1 MMELQDEGGGLSG
14 LSNLLGLIGDPE
26 AAGKL
31 SAEIKILD
39 SKLAEL
45 REVEASLV
53 ELREEI
59 ARKETDLA
67 AREASARDMA
77 TWLEAKE
84 KGDRELQRVLDRRES
99 EISARETS
107 TFAAR
112 EEQLQAGEAKLA
124 QLKKQIDNL
133 LAQFRADL
141 AAL

>member
-1 MMELQDEGGGLSG
+1 MTQTHDYAGGSGEGLSG
-14 LSNLLGLIGDPE
+14 LSNLLGLIGDPS
-26 AAGKL
+26 AAATL
-31 SAEIKILD
+31 AAERKVLD
-39 SKLAEL
+39 SKIAEL
-45 REVEASLV
+45 REIEASLTH
-53 ELREEI
+53 LREEI
-59 ARKETDLA
+59 DSKETDLA

-107 TFAAR
+107 SFAAR

-133 LAQFRADL
+133 MA
-141 AAL
+141 